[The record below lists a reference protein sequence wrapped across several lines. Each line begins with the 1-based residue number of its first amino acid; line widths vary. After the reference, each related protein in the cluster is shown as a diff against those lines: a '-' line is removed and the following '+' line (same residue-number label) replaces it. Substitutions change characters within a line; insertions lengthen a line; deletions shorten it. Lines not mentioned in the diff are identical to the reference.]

1 MTRVTAGIRPVFLF
15 RNDLPICRLLATQT
29 LEQARDNLPDV
40 WQVTLEVFG
49 PSVFR

>member
-1 MTRVTAGIRPVFLF
+1 MARVAAGVRPVFLV

-29 LEQARDNLPDV
+29 LEQACDDLPYV
-40 WQVTLEVFG
+40 GQVTLEVVG